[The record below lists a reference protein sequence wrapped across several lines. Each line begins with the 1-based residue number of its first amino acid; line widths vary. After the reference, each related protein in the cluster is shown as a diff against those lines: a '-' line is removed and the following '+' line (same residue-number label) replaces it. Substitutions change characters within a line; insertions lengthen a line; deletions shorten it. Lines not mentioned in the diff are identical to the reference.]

1 MKTSRVSPW
10 IHLVITASLV
20 GAVNTGFGD
29 DAKGLLGSVF
39 SGSEKEARAMTG
51 EQVKMALSVR
61 DYLGLEIINEKGQH
75 LGKITDLIL
84 KHTEGG
90 FDRVVISVG
99 GVVGIGRVF
108 LAVPFADLERRPG
121 AEAMVWKVSPEQ
133 YEELLAQARP
143 QRSNSRH
150 AKSSDLSDAG
160 KASRPG
166 DVDVRR
172 AHAAIKAD
180 RELQSYAQA
189 INVEKVDGR
198 LVVEGAIESKARKE
212 KLLALVRTATSCE
225 VVDELEVN

>member
-39 SGSEKEARAMTG
+39 SGSEKEARAMTA

-61 DYLGLEIINEKGQH
+61 DYLGLEIINEKGQR
-75 LGKITDLIL
+75 LGEITDLTL

-90 FDRVVISVG
+90 FDRAVVSVG

-121 AEAMVWKVSPEQ
+121 AEALVWKVSPEQ

-150 AKSSDLSDAG
+150 AKSSDLSGTD
-160 KASRPG
+160 KASS

-172 AHAAIKAD
+172 AHAAIKGD
-180 RELQSYAQA
+180 RDLQSYAQA

-198 LVVEGAIESKARKE
+198 LVVEGAIESKAQKE